1 MTDPS
6 TDGRTPQAE
15 PAATG
20 SAGGLAAAAVEAMP
34 EGEVPKPV
42 LTLPAGLREDQTR
55 LWEGTRDALFALPSS
70 FTSRLVVQDVLATDL
85 HAFASALGASIE
97 VQVVAALN
105 AQRDLWDPN
114 GEWALYRWERQA
126 QRFPDVVLR
135 TAAPGKSPEPLMGIE
150 LKGWYVLAREGVPTF
165 RFNTTAAVCAPMDLL
180 VVVPWALDAG
190 ISGSPRIWD
199 PYVVSARDAA
209 LYRNYHWEHIRQT
222 ANDAG
227 IELSTV
233 NHTYPTKAELI
244 ADVPQY
250 DNGKNFGR
258 YARSKAMDEYMAS
271 IFRQELA
278 GIPLSAWLAFL
289 KRFED
294 TAVE

>member
-1 MTDPS
+1 VLDPTS
-6 TDGRTPQAE
+6 EDEAPQAE
-15 PAATG
+15 PAT
-20 SAGGLAAAAVEAMP
+20 AAANGGVAAAITTAAVVE
-34 EGEVPKPV
+34 KPS
-42 LTLPAGLREDQTR
+42 LALPAGLRDDQLR
-55 LWEGTRDALFALPSS
+55 LWEGTRDALFALPSA

-114 GEWALYRWERQA
+114 GEWALHRWERQA

-165 RFNTTAAVCAPMDLL
+165 RFTTTAAVCAPMDLL

-209 LYRNYHWEHIRQT
+209 IYRNYHWTNIRKT
-222 ANDAG
+222 SSDASVT
-227 IELSTV
+227 ESKV
-233 NHTYPTKAELI
+233 SHHYPTKAELI
-244 ADVPQY
+244 ADVPNY
-250 DNGKNFGR
+250 DGGGNFGR
-258 YARSKAMDEYMAS
+258 YARTKAMDDYLAD
-271 IFRQELA
+271 IFGQQLA
-278 GIPLSAWLAFL
+278 GIPLSAWLTFL
-289 KRFED
+289 KRFEE
-294 TAVE
+294 VPEE

>member
-1 MTDPS
+1 MSDPTASEAPPAS
-6 TDGRTPQAE
+6 TTAAPALARTAIT
-15 PAATG
+15 PAT
-20 SAGGLAAAAVEAMP
+20 V
-34 EGEVPKPV
+34 VPKPV
-42 LTLPAGLREDQTR
+42 LSQPAGLSEDQIR

-70 FTSRLVVQDVLATDL
+70 FRSRLVVQDVLATDL

-135 TAAPGKSPEPLMGIE
+135 TAAPGKSAEPLMGIE

-165 RFNTTAAVCAPMDLL
+165 RFTTTAAVCAPMDLL

-199 PYVVSARDAA
+199 PYVVAAREAA
-209 LYRNYHWEHIRQT
+209 IYRNYHWTHIRDT
-222 ANDAG
+222 KSDSG
-227 IELSTV
+227 IAESAV
-233 NHTYPTKAELI
+233 NHNYPTKAELI
-244 ADVPQY
+244 ADVPNY
-250 DNGKNFGR
+250 DGGGNFGR
-258 YARSKAMDEYMAS
+258 YARTKAMDEYMADML
-271 IFRQELA
+271 RQELA

-289 KRFED
+289 KRFDEP
-294 TAVE
+294 AEE